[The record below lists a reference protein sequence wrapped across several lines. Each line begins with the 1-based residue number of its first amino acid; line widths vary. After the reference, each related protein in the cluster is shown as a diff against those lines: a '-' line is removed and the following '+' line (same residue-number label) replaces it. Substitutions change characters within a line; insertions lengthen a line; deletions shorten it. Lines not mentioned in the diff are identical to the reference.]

1 MRFHLCTKYILL
13 YYFKGTGYTHLGY
26 SENKF
31 LLYSMLLKKM
41 DSNMLNKKKNS
52 SMNMFN
58 KANYIRYKY
67 YYLKN
72 KEDNI

>member
-1 MRFHLCTKYILL
+1 MRFHFCTKYILL
-13 YYFKGTGYTHLGY
+13 YYLKGTGYIHLGY